1 MLLLCQDSHKTRAH
15 LLDSTPQL
23 APPTFNMSVSTLRS
37 LGSCALKHS
46 PRAASRTLNT
56 RATHRAW
63 RMSGP
68 SSLCP
73 LTEHLPLR
81 VRLAP
86 LSSYH
91 TSVISLKEPSPKRS
105 DDGKFKLTL
114 DTVNR
119 HLRNMEY
126 AVRGLIPI
134 KAAEIEKALKQVSG
148 ML

>member
-1 MLLLCQDSHKTRAH
+1 
-15 LLDSTPQL
+15 
-23 APPTFNMSVSTLRS
+23 
-37 LGSCALKHS
+37 
-46 PRAASRTLNT
+46 
-56 RATHRAW
+56 
-63 RMSGP
+63 MSGP

-73 LTEHLPLR
+73 LTEHFSLRR